1 MGGPTNWHFLTLCP
15 LPPPSCTPLPPVGR
29 RAPARTAGKATG
41 PRARP
46 HGGPPSH
53 LLHFQTT
60 TTSFPPCHAI
70 HTCTDSKSWVWGD
83 PPPPYTHTPAH
94 VSCHLTPCG
103 GPSPSLAPFFTDLA
117 GPDRPLPA
125 QTHTPNMPPHVHFHP
140 PSAGAR
146 WRRGGQPTPR
156 AGNIDSGANESIE
169 APGCARCGAAAAVVV
184 CDCAVLWAHNPNLG
198 LFHPHPRPLSLERP
212 PTDTAGRGY

>member
-1 MGGPTNWHFLTLCP
+1 MAFSHPVP
-15 LPPPSCTPLPPVGR
+15 PPPPSCTPLPPVGR

-60 TTSFPPCHAI
+60 ITSFPPCHAI
-70 HTCTDSKSWVWGD
+70 HTCTDSKGWVWGD

-125 QTHTPNMPPHVHFHP
+125 QTHTPNMPPHVHFP
-140 PSAGAR
+140 PPPQAHGGGGGGNRPHGPGISTQVRMNRSRPRVVRAVG
-146 WRRGGQPTPR
+146 RRRRLLFVIVLCCGHTTPR
-156 AGNIDSGANESIE
+156 PFSPPPQAPELGE
-169 APGCARCGAAAAVVV
+169 APNRHRRPG
-184 CDCAVLWAHNPNLG
+184 VLT
-198 LFHPHPRPLSLERP
+198 EM
-212 PTDTAGRGY
+212 

>member
-1 MGGPTNWHFLTLCP
+1 MWLGDPTNWHFLTP
-15 LPPPSCTPLPPVGR
+15 VPPRPSLLHPTTTSWAASAGQDGGKGD
-29 RAPARTAGKATG
+29 RASR
-41 PRARP
+41 RP

-60 TTSFPPCHAI
+60 ITSFPPCHAI
-70 HTCTDSKSWVWGD
+70 HTCTDSKGWVWGD

-146 WRRGGQPTPR
+146 WRGGGATDPTGR
-156 AGNIDSGANESIE
+156 EYRL
-169 APGCARCGAAAAVVV
+169 RC
-184 CDCAVLWAHNPNLG
+184 
-198 LFHPHPRPLSLERP
+198 E
-212 PTDTAGRGY
+212 